1 MKFKTLGCRL
11 NTFETETIKSITEK
25 LDFKNLTFVNT
36 CSVTK
41 EAAKN
46 SKKYV
51 RQLKKSSPNN
61 RVIVS
66 GCDSHIEKET
76 YMNMPEVDVV
86 VGNNV
91 KLNEAIWRDI
101 VKSNRSGFFGASKL
115 KFKKEKT
122 NILPNFTKRSRAY
135 LEIQNGCD
143 HSCTFCIIPQGRG
156 ISKSVATDTILEKA
170 SSLVDK
176 GFKEIVL
183 TGVDITSWG
192 SDLDSSDQLGDL
204 VIKILDEIPKLPRL
218 RLSSLDVSEMDDS
231 LLDVFKTNKRMMPH
245 LHLSLQSGNNLILK
259 RMKRRHSRE
268 QAIDLCKNLKASR
281 PELTFG
287 ADLIAGFPTESDIMF
302 LDTIKLVDECD
313 ISWLHIFPY
322 SGRPNTP
329 ASRMPQVSKHEISKR
344 SKALRD
350 LAQRKK
356 IQHFAKL
363 KDKTLSVLMESE
375 YKGRAEDFTEITTN
389 TPLKIGEIYP
399 LKVQN
404 YCADS
409 LVAKT
414 LKR

>member
-46 SKKYV
+46 SKKYI
-51 RQLKKSSPNN
+51 RQLKKSSPTN
-61 RVIVS
+61 RVVVS
-66 GCDSHIEKET
+66 GCDAHIEKET
-76 YMNMPEVDVV
+76 YINMPEVDVV
-86 VGNNV
+86 VGNDV
-91 KLNEAIWRDI
+91 KLDEAIWRDI
-101 VKSNRSGFFGASKL
+101 VQRGQSGFFGNSKVKL
-115 KFKKEKT
+115 KQAKT
-122 NILPNFTKRSRAY
+122 KILPNFTKRSRAY

-156 ISKSVATDTILEKA
+156 PSKSVATKTILEKIGN
-170 SSLVDK
+170 LVDK

-192 SDLDSSDQLGDL
+192 SDLAGNEKLGDL
-204 VIKILDEIPKLPRL
+204 AIRILDEIPRLPRL
-218 RLSSLDVSEMDDS
+218 RLSSLDVSEMDES
-231 LLDVFKTNKRMMPH
+231 LLHVFKTNKRMMPH

-268 QAIDLCKNLKASR
+268 QAIELCRNLKAAR

-287 ADLIAGFPTESDIMF
+287 ADLIAGFPTESDLMF

-313 ISWLHIFPY
+313 ISWLHVFPY
-322 SGRPNTP
+322 SRRPNTP
-329 ASRMPQVSKHEISKR
+329 ASRMPQVNKDEISKR

-363 KDKTLSVLMESE
+363 KEKTLSVLMESE
-375 YKGRAEDFTEITTN
+375 FKGRAEDFTEITTS
-389 TPLKIGEIYP
+389 TPLKTGEIYA
-399 LKVQN
+399 LKAHN
-404 YCADS
+404 YSGNS
-409 LVAKT
+409 LLAKY
-414 LKR
+414 

>member
-61 RVIVS
+61 RVVVS
-66 GCDSHIEKET
+66 GCDAHIDKET
-76 YMNMPEVDVV
+76 YINMPEVDVV
-86 VGNNV
+86 VGNDV
-91 KLNEAIWRDI
+91 KIDEAIWRDI
-101 VKSNRSGFFGASKL
+101 VKSGQSGFFGNSKGKL
-115 KFKKEKT
+115 RQAKT
-122 NILPNFTKRSRAY
+122 KILPNFTKRSRAY

-156 ISKSVATDTILEKA
+156 PSKSVATKTILEKIGN
-170 SSLVDK
+170 LVDQ

-192 SDLDSSDQLGDL
+192 LDLAGNEKLGDL
-204 VIKILDEIPKLPRL
+204 VIRILDEIPRLPRL

-231 LLDVFKTNKRMMPH
+231 LLHVFKTNKRMMPH

-268 QAIDLCKNLKASR
+268 QAIDLCRNLKAAR

-302 LDTIKLVDECD
+302 LDTIKLVNECD

-322 SGRPNTP
+322 SIRPNTP
-329 ASRMPQVSKHEISKR
+329 ASRMPQVNKHEISKR

-350 LAQRKK
+350 LAQQKK

-363 KDKTLSVLMESE
+363 KEKTLSVLMESE
-375 YKGRAEDFTEITTN
+375 FKGRAEDFTEITTS
-389 TPLKIGEIYP
+389 TPLKTGEIYA
-399 LKVQN
+399 LKVYN
-404 YCADS
+404 YSSDS
-409 LVAKT
+409 LIAKD
-414 LKR
+414 

>member
-25 LDFKNLTFVNT
+25 LDYKNLTFVNT

-66 GCDSHIEKET
+66 GCDAHIEKET
-76 YMNMPEVDVV
+76 YMKMPEVDVV
-86 VGNNV
+86 VGNDI
-91 KLNEAIWRDI
+91 KLDEAIWRDI
-101 VKSNRSGFFGASKL
+101 AESERSGFFGETDVEL
-115 KFKKEKT
+115 KNGKT
-122 NILPNFTKRSRAY
+122 KILPNFTKRSRAY

-156 ISKSVATDTILEKA
+156 LSKSVAIDTILEKIND
-170 SSLVDK
+170 LVDK

-183 TGVDITSWG
+183 TGVDITCWG
-192 SDLDSSDQLGDL
+192 SDLSGNDKLGDL
-204 VIKILDEIPKLPRL
+204 IIKILDEAPDLPRL
-218 RLSSLDVSEMDDS
+218 RLSSIDVSEMDDG
-231 LLDVFKTNKRMMPH
+231 LLHVFKTNKRIMPH

-268 QAIDLCKNLKASR
+268 QAIDLCRKLKAAR

-287 ADLIAGFPTESDIMF
+287 ADLITGFPTESDTMF
-302 LDTIKLVDECD
+302 LDTVKLVNECD

-329 ASRMPQVSKHEISKR
+329 ASRMPQVNQHEISKR
-344 SKALRD
+344 SKVLREI
-350 LAQRKK
+350 AQQKK
-356 IQHFAKL
+356 IQHFTKL
-363 KDKTLSVLMESE
+363 KDTTLSVLMESDF
-375 YKGRAEDFTEITTN
+375 KGRAEDFSEIVTS
-389 TPLKIGEIYP
+389 TPRKTGEIYQ

-404 YCADS
+404 YNADN
-409 LVAKT
+409 LIAKD
-414 LKR
+414 

>member
-25 LDFKNLTFVNT
+25 LGSNNLTFVNT

-41 EAAKN
+41 EASKN

-51 RQLKKSSPNN
+51 RKLKKSSPHNT
-61 RVIVS
+61 VIVS
-66 GCDSHIEKET
+66 GCDAHIEKET

-86 VGNNV
+86 VGNDV
-91 KLNEAIWRDI
+91 KLDESIWGEI
-101 VKSNRSGFFGASKL
+101 KKSGRSGFLGESVRRL
-115 KFKKEKT
+115 KKEKT

-135 LEIQNGCD
+135 LEIQNGCN

-156 ISKSVATDTILEKA
+156 LSKSIPMDTILEKIRN
-170 SSLVDK
+170 LVNK

-183 TGVDITSWG
+183 TGVDITCWG
-192 SDLDSSDQLGDL
+192 SDIAGNDKLGDL
-204 VIKILDEIPKLPRL
+204 VNNILNETPNLPRL
-218 RLSSLDVSEMDDS
+218 RLSSLDVSEMDDN
-231 LLDVFKTNKRMMPH
+231 LLHVFKTNKRMMPH

-268 QAIDLCKNLKASR
+268 QAIDVCRNLKAAR

-287 ADLIAGFPTESDIMF
+287 ADLIAGFPTESDTMF

-329 ASRMPQVSKHEISKR
+329 ACRMPQVNKHEISKR

-350 LAQRKK
+350 LAQQKRM
-356 IQHFAKL
+356 QHFAKL
-363 KDKTLSVLMESE
+363 KEKTLSVLMESE
-375 YKGRAEDFTEITTN
+375 FKGRAEDFTEITTS
-389 TPLKIGEIYP
+389 TALETGEIYA
-399 LKVQN
+399 LKVDS
-404 YCADS
+404 YSADS
-409 LVAKT
+409 LIA
-414 LKR
+414 RD

>member
-41 EAAKN
+41 EASKN

-51 RQLKKSSPNN
+51 RQLKKSSPYNT
-61 RVIVS
+61 VIVS
-66 GCDSHIEKET
+66 GCDAHIEKEA

-86 VGNNV
+86 VGNDV
-91 KLNEAIWRDI
+91 KLDESIWGEIKKRG
-101 VKSNRSGFFGASKL
+101 RSGFLGESVRKL
-115 KFKKEKT
+115 KKEKT
-122 NILPNFTKRSRAY
+122 KILPNFTKRSRAY
-135 LEIQNGCD
+135 LEIQNGCN

-156 ISKSVATDTILEKA
+156 LSKSVPIDTILEKIRN
-170 SSLVDK
+170 LVNK

-183 TGVDITSWG
+183 TGVDITCWG
-192 SDLDSSDQLGDL
+192 SDIAGNDKLGDL
-204 VIKILDEIPKLPRL
+204 VNNILNETPDLPRL
-218 RLSSLDVSEMDDS
+218 RLSSLDVSEMDDN
-231 LLDVFKTNKRMMPH
+231 LLHVIKTNRRMMPH

-268 QAIDLCKNLKASR
+268 QAIDVCRDLKAAR

-287 ADLIAGFPTESDIMF
+287 ADLIAGFPTESDTMF
-302 LDTIKLVDECD
+302 LDTIKLVEECD

-329 ASRMPQVSKHEISKR
+329 ASRMPQVNNHEISKR

-356 IQHFAKL
+356 VQHFAKL
-363 KDKTLSVLMESE
+363 KEKTLSVLMESE
-375 YKGRAEDFTEITTN
+375 FKGRAEDFTEITTS
-389 TPLKIGEIYP
+389 TPLKTGEIYA
-399 LKVQN
+399 LKVHN
-404 YCADS
+404 FTADS
-409 LVAKT
+409 LIA
-414 LKR
+414 RN

>member
-11 NTFETETIKSITEK
+11 NTFETETIKSIAEK

-76 YMNMPEVDVV
+76 YINMPEVDVV

-91 KLNEAIWRDI
+91 KLDEAIWRDI
-101 VKSNRSGFFGASKL
+101 VKSKRSGFFGNSKL
-115 KFKKEKT
+115 KFKQEKT

-156 ISKSVATDTILEKA
+156 ISKSVATDTILKKA

-204 VIKILDEIPKLPRL
+204 VIKILDEIPRLPRL

-268 QAIDLCKNLKASR
+268 QAIDLCKNLKAVR

-287 ADLIAGFPTESDIMF
+287 ADLIAGFPTESDTMF
-302 LDTIKLVDECD
+302 LDTIKLVNECD

-389 TPLKIGEIYP
+389 IPLKTGEIYP

-404 YCADS
+404 YCTSS
-409 LVAKT
+409 LVAKN
-414 LKR
+414 

>member
-25 LDFKNLTFVNT
+25 LDYKNLTFVNT

-66 GCDSHIEKET
+66 GCDAHIDKDS
-76 YMNMPEVDVV
+76 YMKMPEVDVV
-86 VGNNV
+86 VGNDV
-91 KLNEAIWRDI
+91 KLDEAIWRDI
-101 VKSNRSGFFGASKL
+101 IKNGRSGFFGNTDVRL
-115 KFKKEKT
+115 KNKKTK
-122 NILPNFTKRSRAY
+122 ILPNFTKRSRAY

-156 ISKSVATDTILEKA
+156 LSKSVPMATILEKTRN
-170 SSLVDK
+170 LVSK

-183 TGVDITSWG
+183 TGVDITCWG
-192 SDLDSSDQLGDL
+192 SDIAGNEKLGDL
-204 VIKILDEIPKLPRL
+204 VIKILNETPDLPRL
-218 RLSSLDVSEMDDS
+218 RLSSIDVSEMDDS
-231 LLDVFKTNKRMMPH
+231 LLHVFKTNKRMMPH

-268 QAIDLCKNLKASR
+268 QAIDLCRQLKAAR

-287 ADLIAGFPTESDIMF
+287 ADLITGFPTESDIMF
-302 LDTIKLVDECD
+302 LDTVKLVNECD

-329 ASRMPQVSKHEISKR
+329 ASRMPQVNQHEISKR
-344 SKALRD
+344 SKVLREI
-350 LAQRKK
+350 AQQKK
-356 IQHFAKL
+356 IQHFTKL
-363 KDKTLSVLMESE
+363 KDSTLSVLMESDF
-375 YKGRAEDFTEITTN
+375 KGRAEDFSEIITS
-389 TPLKIGEIYP
+389 TPRKTGEIYQ

-404 YCADS
+404 YNADN
-409 LVAKT
+409 LIAKD
-414 LKR
+414 

>member
-25 LDFKNLTFVNT
+25 LDVKNLTFVNT

-61 RVIVS
+61 RVVVS
-66 GCDSHIEKET
+66 GCDAHIEKED
-76 YMNMPEVDVV
+76 YINMPEVDVV
-86 VGNNV
+86 VGNDV
-91 KLNEAIWRDI
+91 KLDEAIWRDI
-101 VKSNRSGFFGASKL
+101 VKSGRSGFFGNSKVKL
-115 KFKKEKT
+115 KQETTK
-122 NILPNFTKRSRAY
+122 ILPNFTKRSRAY

-156 ISKSVATDTILEKA
+156 FSKSVATDTILEKINN
-170 SSLVDK
+170 LVEK

-192 SDLDSSDQLGDL
+192 LDLAGNDKLGDL
-204 VIKILDEIPKLPRL
+204 VIRILDEVPMLPRL
-218 RLSSLDVSEMDDS
+218 RLSSLDASEMDDS
-231 LLDVFKTNKRMMPH
+231 LLHVFKTNKRMMPH

-268 QAIDLCKNLKASR
+268 QAIDLCRNLKAVR

-287 ADLIAGFPTESDIMF
+287 ADLIAGFPTESDTMF
-302 LDTIKLVDECD
+302 LDTINLVDECD

-329 ASRMPQVSKHEISKR
+329 ASRMPQVNKHEISRR
-344 SKALRD
+344 SKVLRD
-350 LAQRKK
+350 LAQQKK
-356 IQHFAKL
+356 MQHFAKL
-363 KDKTLSVLMESE
+363 KDETLSVLMESE

-404 YCADS
+404 YCAES
-409 LVAKT
+409 LVAKD
-414 LKR
+414 

>member
-25 LDFKNLTFVNT
+25 LDCKNLTFVNT

-66 GCDSHIEKET
+66 GCDAHIEKET
-76 YMNMPEVDVV
+76 YMKMPEVDVV
-86 VGNNV
+86 VGNDV
-91 KLNEAIWRDI
+91 KLDEAIWKDI
-101 VKSNRSGFFGASKL
+101 SKSERSGFFGKTDVKL
-115 KFKKEKT
+115 KTAKT
-122 NILPNFTKRSRAY
+122 KVLPNFTKRSRAY

-156 ISKSVATDTILEKA
+156 LSKSVATDAILEKINT
-170 SSLVDK
+170 LVDK

-183 TGVDITSWG
+183 TGVDITCWG
-192 SDLDSSDQLGDL
+192 SDLSGNDKLGDL
-204 VIKILDEIPKLPRL
+204 VIKILDEAPDLPRL
-218 RLSSLDVSEMDDS
+218 RLSSIDVSEMDDG
-231 LLDVFKTNKRMMPH
+231 LLHVFKTNKRIMPH

-268 QAIDLCKNLKASR
+268 QAIDLCKNLKAAR

-287 ADLIAGFPTESDIMF
+287 ADFIAGFPTESDTMF
-302 LDTIKLVDECD
+302 SDTVKLVDECD

-329 ASRMPQVSKHEISKR
+329 ASRMPQVKQQEISKR
-344 SKALRD
+344 STVLRE

-356 IQHFAKL
+356 IQHFSTL

-375 YKGRAEDFTEITTN
+375 FRGRAEDFTEITTSI
-389 TPLKIGEIYP
+389 PLKTGEIYP
-399 LKVQN
+399 LEV
-404 YCADS
+404 YDYSAES
-409 LVAKT
+409 LFA
-414 LKR
+414 RD

>member
-41 EAAKN
+41 EASKN

-51 RQLKKSSPNN
+51 RQLKKSSQHNT
-61 RVIVS
+61 VIVS
-66 GCDSHIEKET
+66 GCDAHIEKET
-76 YMNMPEVDVV
+76 YMRMPEVDVV
-86 VGNNV
+86 IGNNV
-91 KLNEAIWRDI
+91 KLDESIWGEI
-101 VKSNRSGFFGASKL
+101 KESGGSGFLGESVRKL
-115 KFKKEKT
+115 KKEKT

-135 LEIQNGCD
+135 LEIQNGCN

-156 ISKSVATDTILEKA
+156 LSKSVPMDTILEKIRN
-170 SSLVDK
+170 LVNK

-183 TGVDITSWG
+183 TGVDITCWG
-192 SDLDSSDQLGDL
+192 SDIAGNDKLGDL
-204 VIKILDEIPKLPRL
+204 VNNILNETPNLPRL
-218 RLSSLDVSEMDDS
+218 RLSSLDVSEMDDN
-231 LLDVFKTNKRMMPH
+231 LLHVFKTNKRMMPH

-268 QAIDLCKNLKASR
+268 QAIDVCRNLKAAR

-287 ADLIAGFPTESDIMF
+287 ADLIAGFPTESDTMF

-329 ASRMPQVSKHEISKR
+329 ASRMPQVNNHEISKR

-356 IQHFAKL
+356 VQHFAKL
-363 KDKTLSVLMESE
+363 KEKMVSVLMESE
-375 YKGRAEDFTEITTN
+375 FKGRAEDFTEITTSS
-389 TPLKIGEIYP
+389 PLKTGEIYA
-399 LKVQN
+399 LKVDR
-404 YCADS
+404 YSADS
-409 LVAKT
+409 LIA
-414 LKR
+414 RD

>member
-41 EAAKN
+41 EASKN

-51 RQLKKSSPNN
+51 RQLKKSSPDNT
-61 RVIVS
+61 VIVS
-66 GCDSHIEKET
+66 GCDAHIEKET

-86 VGNNV
+86 VGNDV
-91 KLNEAIWRDI
+91 KLDESIWGEI
-101 VKSNRSGFFGASKL
+101 KKSGRSGFLGESVRKL
-115 KFKKEKT
+115 KKEKT

-135 LEIQNGCD
+135 LEIQNGCN

-156 ISKSVATDTILEKA
+156 LSKSVPMDTILEKIRN
-170 SSLVDK
+170 LVNK

-183 TGVDITSWG
+183 TGVDITCWG
-192 SDLDSSDQLGDL
+192 SDIAGNDKLGDL
-204 VIKILDEIPKLPRL
+204 VNNILNKTPNLPRL
-218 RLSSLDVSEMDDS
+218 RLSSLDVSEMDDN
-231 LLDVFKTNKRMMPH
+231 LLHVFKTNKRMMPH

-268 QAIDLCKNLKASR
+268 QAIDLCRNLKAAR
-281 PELTFG
+281 PEVTFG
-287 ADLIAGFPTESDIMF
+287 ADLIAGFPTESDTMF

-313 ISWLHIFPY
+313 INWLHIFPY

-329 ASRMPQVSKHEISKR
+329 ASRMPQVDNHEISKR
-344 SKALRD
+344 SKALRQ

-356 IQHFAKL
+356 VQHFAKL
-363 KDKTLSVLMESE
+363 KEKTLSVLMESE
-375 YKGRAEDFTEITTN
+375 FKGRAEDFTEITTS
-389 TPLKIGEIYP
+389 TPLKTGEIYP
-399 LKVQN
+399 LKVYN
-404 YCADS
+404 YSSD
-409 LVAKT
+409 T
-414 LKR
+414 LIARD

>member
-11 NTFETETIKSITEK
+11 NTFETETIEAITEK

-41 EAAKN
+41 EASKN

-51 RQLKKSSPNN
+51 RQLKKSSPDNT
-61 RVIVS
+61 VIVS
-66 GCDSHIEKET
+66 GCDAHIEKET

-86 VGNNV
+86 VGNDV
-91 KLNEAIWRDI
+91 KLDESIWGEI
-101 VKSNRSGFFGASKL
+101 KKSGRSGFLGESVRKL
-115 KFKKEKT
+115 KQEKT

-135 LEIQNGCD
+135 LEIQNGCN

-156 ISKSVATDTILEKA
+156 LSKSVPMDTILEKIRN
-170 SSLVDK
+170 LVNK

-183 TGVDITSWG
+183 TGVDITCWG
-192 SDLDSSDQLGDL
+192 SDIAGNDKLGDL
-204 VIKILDEIPKLPRL
+204 VNNILNETPDLPRL
-218 RLSSLDVSEMDDS
+218 RLSSLDVSEMDDN
-231 LLDVFKTNKRMMPH
+231 LLHVFKTNKRMMPH

-268 QAIDLCKNLKASR
+268 QAIDVCRNLKAAR

-287 ADLIAGFPTESDIMF
+287 ADLIAGFPTESDTMF

-329 ASRMPQVSKHEISKR
+329 ASRMPQVNKHEISKR

-350 LAQRKK
+350 LAQQKRM
-356 IQHFAKL
+356 QHFAKH
-363 KDKTLSVLMESE
+363 KEKTLSVLMESE
-375 YKGRAEDFTEITTN
+375 FKGRAEDFTEITTS
-389 TPLKIGEIYP
+389 TPLKTGEIYA
-399 LKVQN
+399 LKVDS
-404 YCADS
+404 YSADS
-409 LVAKT
+409 LIA
-414 LKR
+414 RD

>member
-25 LDFKNLTFVNT
+25 LDFRNLTFVNT

-51 RQLKKSSPNN
+51 RQLKKYSPNN
-61 RVIVS
+61 TVIVS
-66 GCDSHIEKET
+66 GCDAHIEKET
-76 YMNMPEVDVV
+76 YLNMPEVDVI
-86 VGNNV
+86 VGNDV
-91 KLNEAIWRDI
+91 KLDESVWKDI
-101 VKSNRSGFFGASKL
+101 LKSGRLGFFGKAIPKS
-115 KFKKEKT
+115 KKENTK
-122 NILPNFTKRSRAY
+122 ILPNFTKRSRAY
-135 LEIQNGCD
+135 IEIQNGCD

-156 ISKSVATDTILEKA
+156 FSKSVPMDMILEKT
-170 SSLVDK
+170 SNLVDK

-192 SDLDSSDQLGDL
+192 TDLAGNNKLGDL
-204 VIKILDEIPKLPRL
+204 VVNILNETPMLPRL
-218 RLSSLDVSEMDDS
+218 RLSSLDVSEIDDN
-231 LLDVFKTNKRMMPH
+231 LLHVLKKNERMMPH

-268 QAIDLCKNLKASR
+268 QAIDLCRSLKAVR

-287 ADLIAGFPTESDIMF
+287 ADLIAGFPTESDKMF
-302 LDTIKLVDECD
+302 LDTVKLVDECD

-329 ASRMPQVSKHEISKR
+329 ASRMPQVDSHEISKR
-344 SKALRD
+344 SKVLRE

-375 YKGRAEDFTEITTN
+375 FKGRAEDFTEIITSN
-389 TPLKIGEIYP
+389 PLKTGEIYP
-399 LKVQN
+399 LEV
-404 YCADS
+404 YDYSADS
-409 LVAKT
+409 LIAKG
-414 LKR
+414 

>member
-25 LDFKNLTFVNT
+25 LDFKNITFVNT

-41 EAAKN
+41 EASKN

-51 RQLKKSSPNN
+51 RQLKKSYPHNT
-61 RVIVS
+61 VIVS
-66 GCDSHIEKET
+66 GCDAHIEKET
-76 YMNMPEVDVV
+76 YMDMPEVDIV
-86 VGNNV
+86 VGNDV
-91 KLNEAIWRDI
+91 KLDESIWGEI
-101 VKSNRSGFFGASKL
+101 KKSGRSGFLGESVRKL
-115 KFKKEKT
+115 KKEKT

-135 LEIQNGCD
+135 LEIQNGCN

-156 ISKSVATDTILEKA
+156 LSKSVPMDTILEKIRN
-170 SSLVDK
+170 LVNK

-183 TGVDITSWG
+183 TGVDITCWG
-192 SDLDSSDQLGDL
+192 SDIAGNDKLGDL
-204 VIKILDEIPKLPRL
+204 VNNILNETPDLPRL
-218 RLSSLDVSEMDDS
+218 RLSSLDVSEMDDN
-231 LLDVFKTNKRMMPH
+231 LLHVFKTNKRMMPH

-268 QAIDLCKNLKASR
+268 QAIDLCRNLKAAR

-287 ADLIAGFPTESDIMF
+287 ADLIAGFPTESDTMF

-329 ASRMPQVSKHEISKR
+329 ASRMPQVNKHEISRR
-344 SKALRD
+344 SKILRD

-356 IQHFAKL
+356 VQHFAKL
-363 KDKTLSVLMESE
+363 KERTLSVLMESE
-375 YKGRAEDFTEITTN
+375 FKGRAEDFTEITTS
-389 TPLKIGEIYP
+389 TPLKTGEIYP
-399 LKVQN
+399 LKVYN
-404 YCADS
+404 YSSDT
-409 LVAKT
+409 LIAKD
-414 LKR
+414 